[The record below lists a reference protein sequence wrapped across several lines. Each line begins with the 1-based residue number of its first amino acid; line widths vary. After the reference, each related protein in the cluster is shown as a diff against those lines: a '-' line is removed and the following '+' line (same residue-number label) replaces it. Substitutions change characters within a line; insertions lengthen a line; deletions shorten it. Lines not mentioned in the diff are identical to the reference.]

1 MAPGDGMLRTIKP
14 TLKRGTFVTAANWPV
29 VAVQFVAESTFK
41 ILLGV
46 PIVGGV
52 LLVSLGMG
60 QDVTGAL
67 GAGPRQI
74 VTTVGARLA
83 EHPLALTWFVLS
95 CLAVILGGSA
105 LVFLVKG
112 GTMTVL
118 ARGEAAAGPIERGA
132 LRLRDFRRAEA
143 YSIAAFTAGSQHL
156 FRRYLRLGAVLLL
169 LYLVSGAFYLGAIL
183 GGYSLLESS
192 GWVVGWTLVAA
203 LGSAGL
209 FMWIALV
216 NLVYLLVQMV
226 VAVEDCSVRTAA
238 RIVVEFLRARGS
250 NVMLVFAV
258 VLVLVVAATAASLL
272 ATAGLGL
279 ISFVPLIGLAV
290 FPLQAAAWLVR
301 GLVFQFLGLTA
312 LTAYLSLYREHRA
325 WQARG
330 SSLVR
335 TAS

>member
-1 MAPGDGMLRTIKP
+1 MLRSIKP
-14 TLKRGTFVTAANWPV
+14 TLKRGALVTAANWPV

-60 QDVTGAL
+60 QDITGAFR
-67 GAGPRQI
+67 AGPREI
-74 VTTVGARLA
+74 VAAVGGRLL
-83 EHPLALTWFVLS
+83 EHPLAFTCFVLA
-95 CLAVILGGSA
+95 CLTVVAGGSA

-118 ARGEAAAGPIERGA
+118 VRGEAAAGPIERPP
-132 LRLRDFRRAEA
+132 LRLRGFRRAEA
-143 YSIAAFTAGSQHL
+143 YSIGACTEGSRHL
-156 FRRYLRLGAVLLL
+156 FRRYLRLGGLLVLI
-169 LYLVSGAFYLGAIL
+169 YLVSGVFYLGAIL
-183 GGYSLLESS
+183 GGYSLLDSS
-192 GWVVGWTLVAA
+192 GWLVGWTLVAA

-216 NLVYLLVQMV
+216 NLGYLLVQMV
-226 VAVEDCSVRTAA
+226 VAFEDCSVREAA
-238 RIVVEFLRARGS
+238 RLVLAFLRARGS
-250 NVMLVFAV
+250 NVMLIFAV
-258 VLVLVVAATAASLL
+258 VLVLVVAATVASLL

-279 ISFVPLIGLAV
+279 ISFVPLVGLAV

-325 WQARG
+325 RARG
-330 SSLVR
+330 PSLVR